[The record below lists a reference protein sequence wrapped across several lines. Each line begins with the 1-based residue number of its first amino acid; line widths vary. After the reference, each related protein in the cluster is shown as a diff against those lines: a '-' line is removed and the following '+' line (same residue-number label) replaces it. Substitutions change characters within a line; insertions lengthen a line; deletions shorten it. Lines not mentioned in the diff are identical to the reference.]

1 MVVSPSA
8 SNRSTASTARH
19 APAATISHA
28 ADRLLNAIDQRGA
41 PVCVGLD
48 PDVNRLPQSIRPRGN
63 DPVSIVSAI
72 ESFCLGV
79 LDAVVEV
86 VPCVKPQAA
95 CFERYREVGVASMY
109 RIIAAA
115 RQRGLQ
121 VILDAKRGDMGLTAD
136 HYAAAA
142 FGPMTDDGVGDS
154 AKHDS
159 PDWITVNSYLGRD
172 GIEPFL
178 RPGHGAF
185 ALVRTSNPGGDALQS
200 LPLASP
206 SDSART
212 VAEAVAALVADL
224 GKLHVG
230 ASGYS
235 NLGAVVG
242 ATKARDAARL
252 RELMRQ
258 QIFLVPGFG
267 AQGGTARDIGPCF
280 DGSGRGAIVT
290 ASRSVLYAFAPGDSN
305 WSQAVR
311 DAARKMSDEVS
322 AAISSR

>member
-8 SNRSTASTARH
+8 SNRSAASTARQT
-19 APAATISHA
+19 AAATISHA
-28 ADRLLNAIDQRGA
+28 ADRLLNAIDLRGA

-63 DPVSIVSAI
+63 DPTSIVSAI

-79 LDAVVEV
+79 LDAVVEI

-109 RIIAAA
+109 RVIAAA

-136 HYAAAA
+136 HYATAA
-142 FGPMTDDGVGDS
+142 FGPIADDGDG

-178 RPGHGAF
+178 RPDRGAF

-206 SDSART
+206 SGSART

-224 GKLHVG
+224 GQSHVG

-242 ATKARDAARL
+242 ATKAQDAARL
-252 RELMRQ
+252 RELMPR

-267 AQGGTARDIGPCF
+267 AQGGGARDVVPCF
-280 DGSGRGAIVT
+280 DGRGRGAIVT
-290 ASRSVLYAFAPGDSN
+290 ASRSVLYAFAPGASN
-305 WSQAVR
+305 WSHAVR
-311 DAARKMSDEVS
+311 DAARKMADEVS
-322 AAISSR
+322 TAVSSR

>member
-1 MVVSPSA
+1 MKQPA
-8 SNRSTASTARH
+8 SNRVADSAAKQ
-19 APAATISHA
+19 AAATPEHA
-28 ADRLLNAIDQRGA
+28 ADRLLNAIALRPA

-48 PDVNRLPQSIRPRGN
+48 PDVNRLPAAHQPRGN
-63 DPVSIVSAI
+63 DPTSIASAM

-79 LDAVVEV
+79 LDAVAEV
-86 VPCVKPQAA
+86 VPCVKPQSA
-95 CFERYREVGVASMY
+95 CFERYREAGVAAMH
-109 RIIAAA
+109 RVIAAA
-115 RQRGLQ
+115 KQRGLQ
-121 VILDAKRGDMGLTAD
+121 VILDAKRGDIGATAD

-142 FGPMTDDGVGDS
+142 FGPIEAS
-154 AKHDS
+154 AADRADC
-159 PDWITVNSYLGRD
+159 PDWITINSYLGRD

-178 RPGHGAF
+178 RTGHGAF
-185 ALVRTSNPGGDALQS
+185 ALVRTSNPDGDAIQS

-206 SDSART
+206 FGSART

-224 GKLHVG
+224 GQSHVG

-242 ATKARDAARL
+242 ATKPQDAARL
-252 RELMRQ
+252 RELMPQ

-267 AQGGTARDIGPCF
+267 AQGGSARDIVPCF

-290 ASRSVLYAFAPGDSN
+290 ASRSVLYAFASGDSN

-311 DAARKMSDEVS
+311 DAARTMADEVS